1 MDSNPLHDKTN
12 YQGRKLAALLLAIA
26 VPAFLYYFR
35 IALAF
40 AAARARTESAAS
52 LWLMR
57 SSTAAL
63 VLFFV
68 AQLAAAWYLRRLF
81 RRPRSVP
88 AQALQVTGIVVVCG
102 AISIGA
108 AVLLESFAY
117 ELLIRT
123 RSY

>member
-12 YQGRKLAALLLAIA
+12 YQGKKLAALLLAMA
-26 VPAFLYYFR
+26 VPVFLYYFR

-40 AAARARTESAAS
+40 AAARTGTEPVAS

-63 VLFFV
+63 VLFFA

-81 RRPRSVP
+81 RKPRSAP
-88 AQALQVTGIVVVCG
+88 ARALQVVGIALVCG
-102 AISIGA
+102 AFSIGA